1 MAVYAVP
8 TLQPFI
14 GENIKTKRKRSQI
27 DRNAEL
33 LRNRNMQFEI
43 LNDTLQ
49 ICEIAETESKEIK
62 EMAKANI
69 VEKHSISIKGVLNI
83 DEDGIMTV
91 DVEDET
97 TMALVD
103 LLKNFNGKEVAINIG
118 ESKDIA

>member
-33 LRNRNMQFEI
+33 LRNHNIQFEI

-49 ICEIAETESKEIK
+49 ICELAETESKEIK

-103 LLKNFNGKEVAINIG
+103 LLNIFNGKEVAINVG

>member
-1 MAVYAVP
+1 MAAYAVP

-14 GENIKTKRKRSQI
+14 GKNIKTKRKRSQI

>member
-91 DVEDET
+91 DVEDKT

-103 LLKNFNGKEVAINIG
+103 LLKNFNGKEVTINIG